1 MRALVSFIISSML
14 LNLSAHARSSSTN
27 SNNSTNKQN
36 LEEDLEQDNPHKNP
50 SPQKMEDS
58 YTGRYPKRKFKGYD
72 KYPKGRLPNSTPQEI
87 LQTED

>member
-1 MRALVSFIISSML
+1 MRALVSLIISSML

-27 SNNSTNKQN
+27 SNNSTHKQN
-36 LEEDLEQDNPHKNP
+36 MEEDLDQDTLQKNP

-58 YTGRYPKRKFKGYD
+58 YRGRYPKRKFKRYK